1 MATLTMPSRWRFA
14 LVALLA
20 ASLALL
26 PFVSLAQE
34 PPIKAEVDRNEVAVD
49 EVFTLTVTVTG
60 TQVVTNPALPSI
72 EGVDTTVL
80 SRSTASQLSIFS
92 GQTTVE
98 SVSHYRVK
106 ALNPGTLTIGSVSIT
121 VDGQVHKTEPI
132 TVVVHAGAFIPRPD
146 PEPDDPSLPVSETFF
161 AEAEVDNTNPYIGE
175 QIDYIFK
182 FSSALGFVSP
192 PRYTSPPFVGFWHEA
207 ETGSRRYDVFL
218 DERRYGVIEL
228 STALFPSVTGTLEIG
243 PTLYGFPG
251 SRFRS
256 RPQLETNPVRVD
268 VRPLPSGA
276 PAGFEGAVGQLD
288 ISASVDVASAAVND
302 PVTLTV
308 IVSGAGNIETLP
320 DPRLPDVAGWRA
332 FAGPPAV
339 DTQTV
344 DGRIVGSRSIERIF
358 VPTGEGEFVIPAIS
372 YSYFDPETE
381 LYQTITTDPLPVS
394 VAPGRIAEPPPQRSA
409 RDEVERVG
417 ADIRHIMPA
426 PLSLE
431 LPKGPVVERPLYWVA
446 WTLPLLAVLAAGGWR
461 VVGNARR
468 RRAAAGIAAHT
479 QAMMSLDSARQ
490 QEGYPHDAAVAVL
503 TTYLAEMLGQPV
515 AGLTHDALAQL
526 LAARGVEVDLVERVG
541 GYLAASERVR
551 FAPGAGDEGSGDGVL
566 DETAGLVADLDR
578 YFA

>member
-1 MATLTMPSRWRFA
+1 M
-14 LVALLA
+14 VALFA

-26 PFVSLAQE
+26 PLVSLAQQ
-34 PPIKAEVDRNEVAVD
+34 PPIKAEVDRDEVAVD
-49 EVFTLTVTVTG
+49 EVFTLTVIVTG
-60 TQVVTNPALPSI
+60 TPVVTNPALPSM

-80 SRSTASQLSIFS
+80 SRSTASQLSTFS
-92 GQTTVE
+92 GRTSVL

-106 ALNPGTLTIGSVSIT
+106 ALSPGTLIIGPVSIT
-121 VDGQVHKTEPI
+121 VNGQVHQTAPI
-132 TVVVHAGAFIPRPD
+132 TVEVHAGAFVPRPD
-146 PEPDDPSLPVSETFF
+146 PEPDSPSLSVSETFF
-161 AEAEVDNTNPYIGE
+161 AEAEVDNPNPYIGQ

-192 PRYTSPPFVGFWHEA
+192 PRYTSPPFVGFWHLA
-207 ETGSRRYDVFL
+207 ETGSRRYNVFL

-228 STALFPSVTGTLEIG
+228 STALFPTVTGTLEIG
-243 PTLYGFPG
+243 PTLYGFPSTG
-251 SRFRS
+251 FRS
-256 RPQLETNPVRVD
+256 RRQLETNSVRVD

-276 PAGFEGAVGQLD
+276 PAGFDGAVGQLD

-344 DGRIVGSRSIERIF
+344 DGKIMGSRSIERIF
-358 VPTGEGEFVIPAIS
+358 VPTAEGEFVIPAIS

-381 LYQTITTDPLPVS
+381 LYQTISTDPITVS
-394 VAPGRIAEPPPQRSA
+394 VTPGRIAEPPPQQSA
-409 RDEVERVG
+409 RDQVERVG

-426 PLSLE
+426 PASLE
-431 LPKGPVVERPLYWVA
+431 LPKGPVVERPLYWAA
-446 WTLPLLAVLAAGGWR
+446 WTLPLLAVLAAGGWKLL
-461 VVGNARR
+461 GNARR

-479 QAMMSLDSARQ
+479 QAIMSLDIARQ
-490 QEGYPHDAAVAVL
+490 RDGDPHDAAVAVL
-503 TTYLAEMLGQPV
+503 TSYLAEMLGQPV
-515 AGLTHDALAQL
+515 AGLTHRALAQL
-526 LAARGVEVDLVERVG
+526 LAARGVDADMVERVESHI
-541 GYLAASERVR
+541 AASERVR
-551 FAPGAGDEGSGDGVL
+551 FAPGSVDEASGEGVL